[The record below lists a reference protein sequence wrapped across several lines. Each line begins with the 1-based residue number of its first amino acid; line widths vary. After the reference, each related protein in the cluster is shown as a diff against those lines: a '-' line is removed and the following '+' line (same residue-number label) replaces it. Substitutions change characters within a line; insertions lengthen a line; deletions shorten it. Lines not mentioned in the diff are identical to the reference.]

1 MCLRTLRTSVALA
14 AALVLGLVSTSV
26 AQSSEVSV
34 GLIKAGPVYSLPN
47 GDFFYKTEGGIGF
60 GADGFVRVGQNSFV
74 GSRFVRTGIGWDREH
89 LKRGVYSPAR
99 IVEVVAWSIIVAYR
113 YERTLTA
120 ADNGR
125 LRGAID
131 VGMGLVH
138 RPSGSLQ
145 YPPGGPGSNG
155 GFPLE
160 KGNQLTMAVIHMGGE
175 FIFML
180 SRTMGLSLE
189 ASIENGLLTR
199 IIDPIIDIQ
208 DDQGSGKPL
217 ETGSVL
223 HLGLRGIVDVF

>member
-1 MCLRTLRTSVALA
+1 MNLRTLRTQVTLA
-14 AALVLGLVSTSV
+14 AAFVLGLVSISL
-26 AQSSEVSV
+26 AQSSEEPA

-47 GDFFYKTEGGIGF
+47 GDFFYKAEGGIGF
-60 GADGFVRVGQNSFV
+60 GADLCVRVGHNSFV
-74 GSRFVRTGIGWDREH
+74 GARIVRTGIGWDREN
-89 LKRGVYSPAR
+89 LKQGQYSPSR
-99 IVEVVAWSIIVAYR
+99 IEEIVAWSIIIAYR
-113 YERTLTA
+113 YERSLTA
-120 ADNGR
+120 AENSR

-131 VGMGLVH
+131 VGLGLVR
-138 RPSGSLQ
+138 RPTGNLY

-160 KGNQLTMAVIHMGGE
+160 KGNQPTMAVIHMGGE
-175 FIFML
+175 FIFMF

-223 HLGLRGIVDVF
+223 HLGLRGIVYKF